1 MHLSAC
7 RARSK
12 VPVPACPCPAQ
23 PAAAA
28 QQQTGWLTYED
39 PLGKFT
45 LSYPEN
51 WNREDMENGVRFH
64 MPEHHTTWFRFTTT
78 STTEELGAPPPAGT
92 PLPTAK
98 SVLRNL
104 SDLEREM
111 LTDYRVISRN
121 STTELGG
128 LRDVEQEVISYTYEP
143 VTMDND
149 ISYTR
154 TMIVAVQDSENIYE
168 VAFQA
173 ETLDYPMVLPTF
185 EKMVESVEITN

>member
-1 MHLSAC
+1 VSL
-7 RARSK
+7 RA
-12 VPVPACPCPAQ
+12 
-23 PAAAA
+23 
-28 QQQTGWLTYED
+28 
-39 PLGKFT
+39 
-45 LSYPEN
+45 
-51 WNREDMENGVRFH
+51 
-64 MPEHHTTWFRFTTT
+64 
-78 STTEELGAPPPAGT
+78 
-92 PLPTAK
+92 
-98 SVLRNL
+98 
-104 SDLEREM
+104 
-111 LTDYRVISRN
+111 RN

-128 LRDVEQEVISYTYEP
+128 LRDIEQEVISYTYEP